1 MRCWLKR
8 LLVLVFV
15 AAAGGAVF
23 SVVRRRGSASTTSSL
38 APQWPPFEPTATTA
52 TTAATTTTSADAEP
66 IVHGVVESPVVEGL
80 VDAPGVDWVL
90 PIDDSCPDGFPIKA
104 NDNSHIFHV
113 PGGRFYDRTVA
124 ERCYATA
131 EAAERDGYRRAK
143 A

>member
-8 LLVLVFV
+8 LLVLVLV
-15 AAAGGAVF
+15 AAAGGAAF
-23 SVVRRRGSASTTSSL
+23 SLLRRRSSASTSSL
-38 APQWPPFEPTATTA
+38 APQWPPFEPVAGVAPVAPQTVVEAATPA
-52 TTAATTTTSADAEP
+52 ATAAAEP
-66 IVHGVVESPVVEGL
+66 AADSP
-80 VDAPGVDWVL
+80 VDWVL
-90 PIDDSCPDGFPIKA
+90 PVDGVCPAGYPIKA